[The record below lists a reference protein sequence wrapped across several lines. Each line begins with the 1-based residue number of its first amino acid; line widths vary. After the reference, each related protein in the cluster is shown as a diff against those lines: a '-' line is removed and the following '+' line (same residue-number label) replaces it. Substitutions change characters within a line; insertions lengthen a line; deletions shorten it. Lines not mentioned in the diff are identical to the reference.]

1 MEQVDAVVIGAGVV
15 GLAVARALAL
25 AGHEVLIL
33 ESAEAFGT
41 GTSARNSE
49 VIHAGL
55 YYPTGSLKAR
65 LCVQGKALLYRY
77 CAARG
82 VPHQRIGK
90 LLVATST
97 DELPALE
104 KYRAQ
109 AQINGVSLE
118 PLDAAAVHRLEP
130 AVRAV
135 AGLWS
140 ESTGIID
147 SHGLMLALLGDAEA
161 AGATLVTHTPV
172 LGLARDDSAHSAH
185 STHSADS
192 AKSADSAPTSSGQS
206 HPSRVLVRCGGAAP
220 MTLAARIVVNSAGH
234 SAQAVAR
241 DLVGE
246 VPAHHAKGH
255 YFTLSGRSPFS
266 HLVYPM
272 PNHAGLGIHVT
283 LDLAGRC
290 RFGPDV
296 TRWLNRVPQP
306 EDYAFEEGLRES
318 FARAIRLY
326 WPDLEIDRL
335 QPGYTGIRPKVTGPN
350 EAAGDFVI
358 QGPAEHGV
366 SGLVNLFGIESPGL
380 TSSLAI
386 AAAVLDQLGIP
397 GEAANDF

>member
-25 AGHEVLIL
+25 AGREVLIL
-33 ESAEAFGT
+33 EAAEAFGT

-55 YYPTGSLKAR
+55 YYPTGSLKAH

-82 VPHQRIGK
+82 VAHQQIGK
-90 LLVATST
+90 LLVATSE
-97 DELPALE
+97 DERPALE

-109 AQINGVSLE
+109 AAINGVVLE
-118 PLDAAAVHRLEP
+118 PRSAAEVARLEP

-140 ESTGIID
+140 PSTGIID

-172 LGLARDDSAHSAH
+172 LRVRS
-185 STHSADS
+185 SADG
-192 AKSADSAPTSSGQS
+192 AF
-206 HPSRVLVRCGGAAP
+206 VLDCGGPSP
-220 MTLAARIVVNSAGH
+220 MQLGCRLVVNSAGH
-234 SAQAVAR
+234 AAQRMAR
-241 DLVGE
+241 DLVGP
-246 VPAHHAKGH
+246 VPAHFAKGH

-272 PNHAGLGIHVT
+272 PNSAGLGIHVT

-296 TRWLNRVPQP
+296 TRWIAQEPQAG
-306 EDYAFEEGLRES
+306 DYAFEEGLRES
-318 FARAIRLY
+318 FAQAIRLY

-335 QPGYTGIRPKVTGPN
+335 QPGYTGIRPKVSGPG
-350 EAAGDFVI
+350 EAAGDFII
-358 QGPAEHGV
+358 QGPKAHGLA
-366 SGLVNLFGIESPGL
+366 GLVNLFGIESPGL
-380 TSSLAI
+380 TSSLAL
-386 AAAVLDQLGIP
+386 AREVLASLGLPIE
-397 GEAANDF
+397 GTENF

>member
-65 LCVQGKALLYRY
+65 LCVQGKEMLYRY

-90 LLVATST
+90 LLVATSSA
-97 DELPALE
+97 ELPSLE
-104 KYRAQ
+104 KYRTQ
-109 AQINGVSLE
+109 AQINGVTLE
-118 PLDAAAVHRLEP
+118 PLDSAAVHRLEP

-161 AGATLVTHTPV
+161 AGAMLVTHTPV
-172 LGLARDDSAHSAH
+172 LGLDRCQSSA
-185 STHSADS
+185 TGW
-192 AKSADSAPTSSGQS
+192 AKTGGTGAAQTDP
-206 HPSRVLVRCGGAAP
+206 PRIRVHCGGSSP

-296 TRWLNRVPQP
+296 TRWLSHVPQP
-306 EDYAFEEGLRES
+306 ADYAFDDGLKET
-318 FARAIRLY
+318 FAQAIRLY
-326 WPDLEIDRL
+326 WPDLDADRL

-358 QGPAEHGV
+358 QGPAAHGMD
-366 SGLVNLFGIESPGL
+366 GLVNLFGIESPGL

-386 AAAVLDQLGIP
+386 AEAVLEQLEIATG
-397 GEAANDF
+397 AAQDF

>member
-33 ESAEAFGT
+33 EAAEAFGT

-65 LCVQGKALLYRY
+65 LCVQGKAMLYRY

-90 LLVATST
+90 LLVATSS
-97 DELPALE
+97 DELPSLE
-104 KYRAQ
+104 KYRSQ
-109 AQINGVSLE
+109 AQLNGVTLK
-118 PLDAAAVHRLEP
+118 PLGAAAVHRLEP

-140 ESTGIID
+140 ESTGIIE

-161 AGATLVTHTPV
+161 AGAMLVTHTPV
-172 LGLARDDSAHSAH
+172 LGLDRCQSSATGLPKTEGARAAQTDS
-185 STHSADS
+185 
-192 AKSADSAPTSSGQS
+192 
-206 HPSRVLVRCGGAAP
+206 SRIRVHCGGLAP

-296 TRWLNRVPQP
+296 TRWLSHVPQP
-306 EDYAFEEGLRES
+306 ADYAFEDGLKET
-318 FARAIRLY
+318 FAQAIRLY
-326 WPDLEIDRL
+326 WPDLDADRL

-358 QGPAEHGV
+358 QGPAAHGMD
-366 SGLVNLFGIESPGL
+366 GLVNLFGIESPGL

-386 AAAVLDQLGIP
+386 ATAVLDQLEIP
-397 GEAANDF
+397 AAAAQDF

>member
-25 AGHEVLIL
+25 AGREVLIL
-33 ESAEAFGT
+33 EAAEAFGT

-82 VPHQRIGK
+82 VAHQQIGK
-90 LLVATST
+90 LLVATSE
-97 DELPALE
+97 DERPALE

-109 AQINGVSLE
+109 AAINGVVLE
-118 PLDAAAVHRLEP
+118 PRSAAEVARLEP

-140 ESTGIID
+140 PSTGIID

-172 LGLARDDSAHSAH
+172 LRVRS
-185 STHSADS
+185 SADG
-192 AKSADSAPTSSGQS
+192 AF
-206 HPSRVLVRCGGAAP
+206 VLDCGGPSP
-220 MTLAARIVVNSAGH
+220 MQLGCRLVVNSAGH
-234 SAQAVAR
+234 AAQRMAR
-241 DLVGE
+241 DLVGP
-246 VPAHHAKGH
+246 VPAHFAKGH

-272 PNHAGLGIHVT
+272 PNSAGLGIHVT

-296 TRWLNRVPQP
+296 TRWIAQEPQAG
-306 EDYAFEEGLRES
+306 DYAFEEGLRES
-318 FARAIRLY
+318 FAQAIRLY

-335 QPGYTGIRPKVTGPN
+335 QPGYTGIRPKVSGPG
-350 EAAGDFVI
+350 EAAGDFII
-358 QGPAEHGV
+358 QGPKAHGLA
-366 SGLVNLFGIESPGL
+366 GLVNLFGIESPGL
-380 TSSLAI
+380 TSSLAL
-386 AAAVLDQLGIP
+386 AREVLASLGLPIE
-397 GEAANDF
+397 GTENF